1 MERGNGNNKSQGHNP
16 DIQGEFTPYGSTN
29 FPILQIKARLL
40 KACQEFDLLSRK
52 SVLIESTRFF
62 EGYPMYRAWLVFTQ
76 ILAALVLTMAA
87 LLGLD
92 RLIPGLLP
100 FDGKA
105 ITVHEVVGG
114 NTSTFASSFASAA
127 AKSRPSVVNVF
138 TSKQVRMPHSP
149 FMDEPALRRFFGE
162 HLKQDNRPQRVSN
175 LGSGVIVSQDGYILT
190 NHHVIE
196 AADDIQ
202 VALADGTIMDAKVVG
217 TDPETDLAV
226 LKVEHQSLHAV
237 TFAKPESLN
246 VGDVVLAIGNPF
258 GVGQTVTMGIVSALG
273 RSHLGINTFENYI
286 QTDAAINPGNSGGAL
301 VDSAGNLVGVNTAIF
316 SRTGG
321 SQGIGF
327 AIPISIVRQVM
338 GQIIE
343 HGTVTRGWV
352 GIEVQEITPEIAD
365 SFGLK
370 ATTGALIAGVLR
382 GGPADKGGIRPG
394 DVLVAVDGHSVKDST
409 SLLSLIAALPP
420 GKEANLKLIRE
431 QKPVLARVVIEKRPN
446 LRRENP
452 E

>member
-1 MERGNGNNKSQGHNP
+1 
-16 DIQGEFTPYGSTN
+16 
-29 FPILQIKARLL
+29 
-40 KACQEFDLLSRK
+40 
-52 SVLIESTRFF
+52 
-62 EGYPMYRAWLVFTQ
+62 MYKAWLVFTQ
-76 ILAALVLTMAA
+76 ILAAVLLVVAA

-105 ITVHEVVGG
+105 VTIHEVTGG
-114 NTSTFASSFASAA
+114 GASQAPTSFAAAA

-138 TSKQVRMPHSP
+138 TSKQVRVARSP
-149 FMDEPALRRFFGE
+149 FMDDPVFRRFFGE
-162 HLKQDNRPQRVSN
+162 RLKQDNRPQRVSN

-190 NHHVIE
+190 NHHVVE
-196 AADDIQ
+196 AADEIQ
-202 VALADGTIMDAKVVG
+202 VALADGTTMDAKVVG

-226 LKVEHQSLHAV
+226 LKVEHKALHAMA
-237 TFAKPESLN
+237 FAKPESLQ

-273 RSHLGINTFENYI
+273 RSHLDINTFENYI

-301 VDSAGNLVGVNTAIF
+301 VDSSGNLVGVNTAIF

-321 SQGIGF
+321 NLGIGF
-327 AIPISIVRQVM
+327 AIPVSIVRQVM
-338 GQIIE
+338 GQIIQ

-352 GIEVQEITPEIAD
+352 GIEVQEITPEIAE

-370 ATTGALIAGVLR
+370 STEGALIAGVLR
-382 GGPADKGGIRPG
+382 GGPADKGGILPG
-394 DVLVAVDGHSVKDST
+394 DVLVAVDGKRVTDST
-409 SLLSLIAALPP
+409 SLLGLIAALPP
-420 GKEANLKLIRE
+420 GKQAQLDLVRD
-431 QKPVLARVVIEKRPN
+431 QKSIQTTVNIDKRPAM
-446 LRRENP
+446 RRDES